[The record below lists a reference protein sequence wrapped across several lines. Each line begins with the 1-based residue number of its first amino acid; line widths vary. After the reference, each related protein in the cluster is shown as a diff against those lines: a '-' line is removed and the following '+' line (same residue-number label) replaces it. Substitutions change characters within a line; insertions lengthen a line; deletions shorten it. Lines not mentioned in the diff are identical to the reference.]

1 MVQSLTS
8 MQQFNQIYWSK
19 TMEWTAT
26 KYEEGKNFKIIQNTP
41 QNASIQQMLWLLIQF
56 TYL

>member
-8 MQQFNQIYWSK
+8 MQQFNQICWTK

-26 KYEEGKNFKIIQNTP
+26 KYKEGKYFRIIQNTFE
-41 QNASIQQMLWLLIQF
+41 NISIQQMLQC
-56 TYL
+56 